1 MGQRPI
7 YQYQINRS
15 NPDRAVGIL
24 LPFNKPVE
32 GKAIADNYASGSI
45 GAGGVF
51 IQSYTTELQ
60 SISNLKNLLL
70 TRKGERYMQPNFG
83 TILRDF
89 VFEQNSSFNRGFLES
104 SLQDDIGFWLPYIVL
119 KDLSVGIGGN
129 QNYGYSEQ
137 ENSVN
142 VRITFSVTERGA
154 NRTIIIYNSG
164 NDLAAE
170 IL

>member
-1 MGQRPI
+1 MPI
-7 YQYQINRS
+7 SVNIRTLYGKFYLIYINQL
-15 NPDRAVGIL
+15 I
-24 LPFNKPVE
+24 
-32 GKAIADNYASGSI
+32 
-45 GAGGVF
+45 
-51 IQSYTTELQ
+51 
-60 SISNLKNLLL
+60 
-70 TRKGERYMQPNFG
+70 
-83 TILRDF
+83 
-89 VFEQNSSFNRGFLES
+89 
-104 SLQDDIGFWLPYIVL
+104 YIVL

-154 NRTIIIYNSG
+154 NRAIIIYNSG

>member
-1 MGQRPI
+1 MARII
-7 YQYQINRS
+7 YKAYP
-15 NPDRAVGIL
+15 PDTKLDKAVGIL
-24 LPFNKPVE
+24 LPFNRNTFVKSALEAYNKKPSRDV
-32 GKAIADNYASGSI
+32 GPFKL
-45 GAGGVF
+45 
-51 IQSYTTELQ
+51 SYTTEEQ
-60 SISNLKNLLL
+60 AISNLINLLM
-70 TRKGERYMQPNFG
+70 TRKSERYMQPNFG

-104 SLQDDIGFWLPYIVL
+104 SLEEDIGFWLPYIVL

-154 NRTIIIYNSG
+154 NRTVIIYNSG